1 MTKLIL
7 SMFLFTCL
15 TANSQNENP
24 IKSTQNRIGDP
35 IPPPPTY
42 IQFSYD
48 VEGNQIERK
57 FFRPIPRGKNTAPKE
72 IVTIKEENIQE
83 ISADNLISYY
93 PNPVKDELHLDWKLV
108 QDNAFA
114 SIHVYD
120 LNGHL
125 VQSYSN
131 GTRANSQTIS
141 FLNYPTGVY
150 AVVLV
155 YNNGKQKSI
164 KIIKQ

>member
-15 TANSQNENP
+15 TANAQNENP

-93 PNPVKDELHLDWKLV
+93 PNPVKDELFLQWELS
-108 QDNAFA
+108 QDNTV
-114 SIHVYD
+114 STIYVYD

-131 GTRANSQTIS
+131 GNKANAMAIT
-141 FLNYPTGVY
+141 FTNYPTGVY
-150 AVVLV
+150 AVVLL
-155 YNNGKQKSI
+155 YSNGNQKSI